1 MTQLVLKL
9 DMKDLE
15 KLLVSDGKVNLEIGN
30 AIVQEFSR
38 RYLKSIAQSFS
49 ENWIR
54 SVTYEFANRSLTEYL
69 DNNKIY
75 ANLMCKR
82 TEKLVKE
89 KILSALREELEKEA
103 NKFLE
108 ESELKNWVHE
118 YVRGYVQRITYE
130 VLKGMKDESLNAI
143 WDDLRKIYS
152 VVQKN
157 NKEEEK

>member
-1 MTQLVLKL
+1 MTQIVLKL
-9 DMKDLE
+9 DFKDLE
-15 KLLVSDGKVNLEIGN
+15 KLLVTDGKVNLEIGN
-30 AIVQEFSR
+30 AIAQEFSK
-38 RYLKSIAQSFS
+38 RYLKSFAQGFS

-54 SVTYEFANRSLTEYL
+54 GITNESANKALRDYL
-69 DNNKIY
+69 DDNKIY
-75 ANLMCKR
+75 ANLKCER
-82 TEKLVKE
+82 TENLVKG

-108 ESELKNWVHE
+108 ENELKNWVHE
-118 YVRGYVQRITYE
+118 YVKGYVQRITYE

>member
-9 DMKDLE
+9 DLKDLE

-30 AIVQEFSR
+30 AIVQEFSK
-38 RYLKSIAQSFS
+38 RYLKGIAQSFS

-54 SVTYEFANRSLTEYL
+54 SVTYECANKALGDYL

-75 ANLMCKR
+75 ANLMCER
-82 TEKLVKE
+82 TEKLVKG
-89 KILSALREELEKEA
+89 KILNALREELEKEA
-103 NKFLE
+103 KKFLE
-108 ESELKNWVHE
+108 ENELKNWVQD
-118 YVRGYVQRITYE
+118 YVKNYVQRITYE

-143 WDDLRKIYS
+143 WNDLRKIYS
-152 VVQKN
+152 VVLKN